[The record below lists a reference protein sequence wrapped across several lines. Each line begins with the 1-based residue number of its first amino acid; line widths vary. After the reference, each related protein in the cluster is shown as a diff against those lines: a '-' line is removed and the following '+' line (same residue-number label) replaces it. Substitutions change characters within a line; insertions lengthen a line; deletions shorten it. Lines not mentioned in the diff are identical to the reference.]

1 MPPLNVREVVWEE
14 ESPSEG
20 PVYKIFFKGRWTFVE
35 GGGSQRDFSF
45 RPLGPQYLENAL
57 NAGTMTSTAFF
68 LE

>member
-20 PVYKIFFKGRWTFVE
+20 PVYRIYFDGRWVFVE
-35 GGGSQRDFSF
+35 GGSNQRDFSV
-45 RPLGPQYLENAL
+45 RPLGPSFPENAL